1 MHTVFSSHVTEKT
14 TLTSNHRFPPSG
26 KKKKHTKMKIRTE
39 TTMTKCE
46 MRKRQDIRACYL
58 AKLGIEN
65 DGSGV
70 AESLD

>member
-1 MHTVFSSHVTEKT
+1 MSQRKQLPPVTT
-14 TLTSNHRFPPSG
+14 DYPRPAR
-26 KKKKHTKMKIRTE
+26 KKKHTKMKIRTE